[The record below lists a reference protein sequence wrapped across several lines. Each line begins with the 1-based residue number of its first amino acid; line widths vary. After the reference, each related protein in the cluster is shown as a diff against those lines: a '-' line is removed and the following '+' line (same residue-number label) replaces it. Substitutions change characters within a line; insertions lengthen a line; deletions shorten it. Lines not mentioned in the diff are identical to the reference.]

1 MVGLF
6 QVLILLRKM
15 LVSSVLFRCSL
26 LVFRFLMFIIG
37 IMLLMVDG
45 NWFRLVWVSFLL
57 FSGLLEE
64 LKLMVLVLIWVML
77 LFELMDWQLILVL
90 VVVLQFVD
98 YLDISGK
105 MKEVLVLE
113 ILVVSLLSVVGVV
126 VGVLVVGVVVWF
138 LVFGLQ
144 VERFSVMV
152 RVRVVKLVVCSFMC
166 YFVVG
171 WGLVFLVMLL

>member
-1 MVGLF
+1 
-6 QVLILLRKM
+6 M

-77 LFELMDWQLILVL
+77 LFELMDW
-90 VVVLQFVD
+90 
-98 YLDISGK
+98 
-105 MKEVLVLE
+105 
-113 ILVVSLLSVVGVV
+113 
-126 VGVLVVGVVVWF
+126 
-138 LVFGLQ
+138 
-144 VERFSVMV
+144 
-152 RVRVVKLVVCSFMC
+152 
-166 YFVVG
+166 
-171 WGLVFLVMLL
+171 